1 MMEGLLNN
9 EMHDNEQCGL
19 DRRGFLRSCSLIA
32 AAALAAGATGA
43 GAEQLGMRWTRA
55 IAWAGGQ
62 VTYPVPAADGV
73 EVDRDHSILLTRFQG
88 KVYAFS
94 MVCPH
99 QRAAVKWLEDKQIF
113 QCTKHKSK
121 YSEAGI
127 YISGRATRSLDRH
140 PLKVVNGQV
149 VVDETVLLK
158 QDADQA
164 AWQAAVAAV

>member
-1 MMEGLLNN
+1 MEGPLEN
-9 EMHDNEQCGL
+9 ELPDGESCGW
-19 DRRGFLRSCSLIA
+19 DRRGFLQSCSLIA

-43 GAEQLGMRWTRA
+43 HAEQLGMRWTRA
-55 IAWAGGQ
+55 LAWAGGQ

-73 EVDRDHSILLTRFQG
+73 AVDREHSILLTRYQG

-94 MVCPH
+94 MICPH
-99 QRAAVKWLEDKQIF
+99 QRAAVKWLEDQQIF

-121 YSEAGI
+121 YSEAGV

-140 PLKVVNGQV
+140 PVKIVNGQV

-164 AWQAAVAAV
+164 AWQAAVATV